1 MLCPSP
7 DPIQCVLTN
16 LTEHLHS
23 PAFADLARHPE
34 HPRAF
39 TRSRKLPLPTLIACL
54 CGFRGGSVQSEL
66 DSFFAHMDT
75 GLSVLRQLS
84 DRALA
89 KARAKLHIPALWGL
103 NAKLMQD
110 MQDQGLIALWKGRR
124 LVCADATL
132 LAPAQRACHRTRNLA
147 APSQRALGLYLPGN
161 EVMLHMAVG
170 PESEGER
177 QMLFEQFDLLQ
188 PGDVLVLDRGYPA
201 TWLVQ
206 ALYQRG
212 IDFIIRCDSTRGWAA
227 VREMLRCGNEECW
240 AYLPTTQADKVS
252 TWELDGPAQ
261 MHIRLVRHVS
271 SSGRIRVLVTS
282 LDQSMASVAELADLY
297 HGRWRIE
304 EAFKRLK
311 HRLGLESVSGLSQHA
326 LLVDVATKVLADN
339 LAALLNRS
347 VALPEQADERGV
359 KRKVNR
365 AQAARTLSRCIGHL
379 LLVAG
384 AAVQIA
390 RDWAQTLGRS
400 PIRHVPGQSRPRTQ
414 SKHKPHPS
422 QAYKRAA

>member
-1 MLCPSP
+1 MLCPRP

-23 PAFADLARHPE
+23 PAFAALARHPE
-34 HPRAF
+34 HPRVF

-54 CGFRGGSVQSEL
+54 CGFRGGSVQSEV

-89 KARAKLHIPALWGL
+89 KARAKLHVPALWGL

-132 LAPAQRACHRTRNLA
+132 LAPAQRACHRTRRLA
-147 APSQRALGLYLPGN
+147 NPSQRALGLYLPGN

-170 PESEGER
+170 PECEGER
-177 QMLFEQFDLLQ
+177 QMLFDQLDLLQ

-206 ALYQRG
+206 VLHQRG

-227 VREMLRCGNEECW
+227 VREMLRRGDEECW
-240 AYLPTTQADKVS
+240 AYLPITHADKVS
-252 TWELDGPAQ
+252 TWALDGPAQ

-271 SSGRIRVLVTS
+271 SSGRIRVLATS
-282 LDQSMASVAELADLY
+282 LDQSMASVAELGDLY

-311 HRLGLESVSGLSQHA
+311 HRMGLESVSGLSQHA

-339 LAALLNRS
+339 LAALLNQA

-359 KRKVNR
+359 RRKVNR
-365 AQAARTLSRCIGHL
+365 AQAARTLSRCIGRL
-379 LLVAG
+379 LLIAG

-400 PIRHVPGQSRPRTQ
+400 PIRHVAGQSRPRKQ